1 MDVVS
6 FIMGQKMSGGGGTVT
21 VEKLNVAK
29 NGPYTAPEGTAYNPV
44 NVNVPNSYAS
54 SDEGKVVYNGGL
66 VSQTSVS
73 ISSNGH
79 YDTTR
84 IGSVNINVPLD
95 VMIAQK
101 QVIAGNV
108 VYSFDRQ
115 IDEYNSFC
123 YFSNYELTQ
132 YSLQCSLNL
141 ADPFI
146 ASGSDVS
153 HADNGTF
160 EGNGFVFA
168 PNYISTDIYPS
179 VMYAARFA

>member
-84 IGSVNINVPLD
+84 IGSVKINVPLD

-101 QVIAGNV
+101 QVIEGNV
-108 VYSFDRQ
+108 VYSFDSGVTPN
-115 IDEYNSFC
+115 D
-123 YFSNYELTQ
+123 YFFYFRNIELTQ
-132 YSLQCSLNL
+132 RSLQCSLNL
-141 ADPFI
+141 TEPFI
-146 ASGSDVS
+146 APTSDVS
-153 HADNGTF
+153 LADLGSF
-160 EGNGFVFA
+160 ESNGFMFA
-168 PNYISTDIYPS
+168 PTYISTDMYPS